1 MRQFLH
7 DCRAISSIL
16 FLFLLTSCAG
26 QSLYTKLTQ
35 SLQSGDC
42 ADALKMMSD
51 GRDVYGGNAEL
62 LYLLDTAMVALQCGD
77 YESAQTHLHQAE
89 QLSDALWTESITRN
103 AASFVTNDYTI
114 AYAGEDY
121 ERVMIHL
128 ISAIGYMITDQLDE
142 ALVEVRRLDTLL
154 EMFNTAY
161 QKDDIYK
168 NDAFGRYLSG
178 VLNEADGAYD
188 DAFIDYYLAAG
199 IYQNEWRSY
208 GMQLP
213 PIVGED
219 LLRMAVAVNRME
231 DAMQLLPK
239 QDADRWLANPEQS
252 YNSGKIVL
260 VMFSGEGPRKIQDT
274 MVVPT
279 KRGPV
284 SIAFPRIVMGA
295 VKCAGGKLL
304 ISGENGPVVTPLVL
318 VSDINRIAQKSL
330 DDKKGAIVA
339 KALAR
344 AVAKQVAI
352 NTIANSQKEKAHKQN
367 VAVLLN
373 MVNLLVLEKADLR
386 CWRTLPGQIE
396 AARVFLKPGV
406 YSARVADCDNR
417 IFDLGTVSVSS
428 GETRFLFMDARYGAT
443 LSR

>member
-1 MRQFLH
+1 MRNFRSIYL
-7 DCRAISSIL
+7 IL
-16 FLFLLTSCAG
+16 FLYLLASCAG
-26 QSLYTKLTQ
+26 QNLYTKLTQ

-42 ADALKMMSD
+42 TNALQMMSD

-77 YESAQTHLHQAE
+77 YQSAQTHLHQAE
-89 QLSDALWTESITRN
+89 KLSDALWTESITRN

-142 ALVEVRRLDTLL
+142 ALVEVRRLDSLL
-154 EMFNTAY
+154 EMLNTAN
-161 QKDDIYK
+161 QKDDVYK

-188 DAFIDYYLAAG
+188 DAFIDYYLSAG

-208 GMQLP
+208 GTQLP
-213 PIVGED
+213 PLVAED
-219 LLRMAVAVNRME
+219 LVRMAVAVDRMD

-239 QDADRWLANPEQS
+239 KDVDRWLANPEES
-252 YNSGKIVL
+252 ENSGKIVL
-260 VMFSGEGPRKIQDT
+260 VLFSGEGPMKIQDT

-295 VKCAGGKLL
+295 VKCAGGRLL
-304 ISGENGPVVTPLVL
+304 INGEKGPVVTPLVL
-318 VSDINRIAQKSL
+318 VSDINRIAKKSL

-352 NTIANSQKEKAHKQN
+352 NSIANTQKEKSQKQN

-373 MVNLLVLEKADLR
+373 MVNLLALEKADIR

-396 AARVFLKPGV
+396 VARVFVKPGE
-406 YSARVADCDNR
+406 YSARIAACDNR